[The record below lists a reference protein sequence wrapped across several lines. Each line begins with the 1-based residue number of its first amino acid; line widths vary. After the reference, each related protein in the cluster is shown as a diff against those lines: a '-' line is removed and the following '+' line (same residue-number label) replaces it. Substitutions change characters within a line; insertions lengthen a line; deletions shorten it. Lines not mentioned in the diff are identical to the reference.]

1 MVDGPDP
8 ALRQEPSDPRL
19 RESSDS
25 TSSMRWI
32 FKSMIIKEIIQ
43 IGNPILSRKSNFVV
57 KVDSEETQRV
67 IKNLVDSM
75 RYHNLI
81 GIAASQIGEKIRVFV
96 TEARKTKYRN
106 LEKDKL
112 RVYINPKI
120 IWSSKNQVVIYE
132 GCGSVAYAKLFAPVK
147 RPEKIIIEA
156 FDENGD
162 KFKLEAD
169 GMLGRVI
176 QHEYD
181 HLYGIIFTE
190 KILDIKKIMSS
201 EEYKKKMAS
210 KK

>member
-1 MVDGPDP
+1 MV
-8 ALRQEPSDPRL
+8 
-19 RESSDS
+19 
-25 TSSMRWI
+25 
-32 FKSMIIKEIIQ
+32 IKEIIQ
-43 IGNPILSRKSNFVV
+43 IGNPILIRKSKFVV
-57 KVDSEETQRV
+57 KIESEETQRV

-81 GIAASQIGEKIRVFV
+81 GMAASQIGEKLRIFV
-96 TEARKTKYRN
+96 TEVRKTKYRN

-120 IWSSKNQVVIYE
+120 IWSSKKEIVIYE

-156 FDENGD
+156 FDENGN
-162 KFKLEAD
+162 KFKLEAG

-181 HLYGIIFTE
+181 HLDGIEFTE
-190 KILDIKKIMSS
+190 KILDIKMIMSS
-201 EEYKKKMAS
+201 EEYKKKIAS
-210 KK
+210 KR